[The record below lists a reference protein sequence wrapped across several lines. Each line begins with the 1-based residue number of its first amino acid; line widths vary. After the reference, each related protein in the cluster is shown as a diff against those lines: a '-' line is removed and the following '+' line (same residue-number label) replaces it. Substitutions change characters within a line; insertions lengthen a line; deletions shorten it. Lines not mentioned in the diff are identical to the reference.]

1 MATRD
6 ERELKALRQVK
17 RRATDLVLVARH
29 SFGEATVDS
38 SMVFDLAKALLDVE
52 YMLREYDGEE
62 DVEARVLRV

>member
-6 ERELKALRQVK
+6 ERELKALRQV
-17 RRATDLVLVARH
+17 RRKATDLVLVARH

-52 YMLREYDGEE
+52 YMLRDYD
-62 DVEARVLRV
+62 DDEAGAARLLQV